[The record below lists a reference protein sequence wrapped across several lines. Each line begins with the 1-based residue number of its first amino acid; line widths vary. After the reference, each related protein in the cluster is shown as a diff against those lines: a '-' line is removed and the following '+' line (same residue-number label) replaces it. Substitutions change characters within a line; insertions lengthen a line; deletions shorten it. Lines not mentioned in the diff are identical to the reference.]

1 MLDKKYL
8 EKFSSEKKRL
18 TPDSV
23 KLSNVKLSLID
34 DADAE
39 AGILAKLES
48 DIQEALMEMRN
59 NQDVV
64 TEGRKA
70 IEKTQSVLE
79 KLQTSATST
88 AQDAYDTYS
97 MLEDSADDIGLR
109 ITDIPQAKKLND
121 NLELVQDLL
130 EDLETM
136 IGEID
141 EFI

>member
-8 EKFSSEKKRL
+8 EKFSSEIKRL

-39 AGILAKLES
+39 AGILAKLET

-88 AQDAYDTYS
+88 AQDAFDTYS

-121 NLELVQDLL
+121 NLELIQDLL

>member
-48 DIQEALMEMRN
+48 DIQEALTEMRN